1 MAEKPKGERA
11 PEEWRT
17 AFLDTL
23 SRTSNI
29 SAAAR
34 AAKVDASMVYRTRRS
49 DPVFAKAWYQALCD
63 GYDLLE
69 LELLRRLRMGDTEN
83 PTAKRKRKYDN
94 ATAFRLLSAHRD
106 AVSKARAEQGQM
118 NEEDIIA
125 SINAKIDM
133 MRERMKEA
141 AANDTGVATGSGPDA
156 GIDAGS
162 NA

>member
-1 MAEKPKGERA
+1 MAEKPTGERA
-11 PEEWRT
+11 SDAWRMV
-17 AFLDTL
+17 FLDTL

-34 AAKVDASMVYRTRRS
+34 AARVDASMVYRTRRT

-69 LELLRRLRMGDTEN
+69 IELLRRLRMGDTDN

-106 AVSKARAEQGQM
+106 AVSKARAEQEQM
-118 NEEDIIA
+118 DEEDIIA
-125 SINAKIDM
+125 SINAKIDL

-141 AANDTGVATGSGPDA
+141 AANDTGIAADAANDA
-156 GIDAGS
+156 GREA
-162 NA
+162 

>member
-11 PEEWRT
+11 PDEWRT

-34 AAKVDASMVYRTRRS
+34 AAKVDASLVYRTRRS

-69 LELLRRLRMGDTEN
+69 LDLLRRLRMGDTEN
-83 PTAKRKRKYDN
+83 PNAKRKRKYDN

-106 AVSKARAEQGQM
+106 AVSKARAEQEQTD
-118 NEEDIIA
+118 EEDIIA

-133 MRERMKEA
+133 MRERMKAA
-141 AANDTGVATGSGPDA
+141 AANDA
-156 GIDAGS
+156 GTSHGAGNDAGS

>member
-11 PEEWRT
+11 PDEWRS
-17 AFLDTL
+17 AFLETL

-34 AAKVDASMVYRTRRS
+34 AAKVDAGLVYRTRRS

-69 LELLRRLRMGDTEN
+69 LDLLRRLRMGDTEN
-83 PTAKRKRKYDN
+83 PNAKRKRKYDN
-94 ATAFRLLSAHRD
+94 ATAFRLLSAHRE
-106 AVSKARAEQGQM
+106 AVSKARAEQEQM
-118 NEEDIIA
+118 AEEDIIA

-133 MRERMKEA
+133 MRQRMKAA
-141 AANDTGVATGSGPDA
+141 AANDAGTGHAA
-156 GIDAGS
+156 GNDSGS